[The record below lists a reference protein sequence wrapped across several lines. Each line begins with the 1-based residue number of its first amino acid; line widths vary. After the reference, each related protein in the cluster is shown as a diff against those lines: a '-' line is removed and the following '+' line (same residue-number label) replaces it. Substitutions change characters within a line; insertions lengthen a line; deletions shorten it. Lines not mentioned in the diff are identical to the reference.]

1 MRMNQLI
8 KQLAEEERKESKPVE
23 LVTGKVISVSPLQ
36 INADGIS
43 LPLTEEFLILT
54 HLVRD
59 YQVLFTV
66 NHQTE
71 DAALTE
77 NAFTDYQSHH
87 HAYQGK
93 KVFTVHQGLKMGEA
107 VLLLRLQGGQK
118 YVVLDR
124 VAGDIL

>member
-8 KQLAEEERKESKPVE
+8 KQLAEEERKEAKPVE
-23 LVTGKVISVSPLQ
+23 LVMGKVISVSPLQ
-36 INADGIS
+36 INAEGLS
-43 LPLTEEFLILT
+43 LLLTEEFLILT

-59 YQVLFTV
+59 YQVMLTV
-66 NHQTE
+66 DHQTE

-77 NAFTDYQSHH
+77 NLSTDYKAHH
-87 HAYQGK
+87 HAYRGK